1 MNMYLKDWFVVK
13 TAVVLFQP
21 ISMYIRRKRRAEK
34 KSFINTFFVRN
45 AAAIGRERKMGLK
58 K

>member
-1 MNMYLKDWFVVK
+1 MYLKDWFVVK